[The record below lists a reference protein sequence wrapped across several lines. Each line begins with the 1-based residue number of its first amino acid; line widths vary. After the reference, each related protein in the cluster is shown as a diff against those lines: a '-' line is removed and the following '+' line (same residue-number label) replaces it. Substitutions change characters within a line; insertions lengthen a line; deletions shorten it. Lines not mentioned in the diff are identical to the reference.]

1 LEKFVLWINRIF
13 GQHLTASS
21 VKKAG
26 LVLARKSKKVT
37 LTNNR
42 RSHFCGE

>member
-13 GQHLTASS
+13 GQHLTANS

-26 LVLARKSKKVT
+26 LCWQENQRK
-37 LTNNR
+37 
-42 RSHFCGE
+42 